1 MKLEIIETSENF
13 LAVSNEDIRVGDYVA
28 TKERFLDGTV
38 KKQEDFDNAK
48 WQLSLAYMEDMVYI
62 ERARQGKN
70 AANGLCGCEK
80 AVAYLPKGKK
90 ELSLPL
96 LPEMSL
102 NEDDLVEAIRI
113 ALHEVRKEKDERGI
127 ERVFSLTDAEVIE
140 RVKQSKTP
148 KYFICET
155 EGESPKTEKINGKI
169 YLVGKY
175 V

>member
-1 MKLEIIETSENF
+1 MKLEIIETP
-13 LAVSNEDIRVGDYVA
+13 DYVLWVYDKKISSIFYDA
-28 TKERFLDGTV
+28 TAGVILGTDFL
-38 KKQEDFDNAK
+38 
-48 WQLSLAYMEDMVYI
+48 LSV
-62 ERARQGKN
+62 
-70 AANGLCGCEK
+70 
-80 AVAYLPKGKK
+80 PKGNKIHFIVGYQPK
-90 ELSLPL
+90 GYKRLELPL

-113 ALHEVRKEKDERGI
+113 ALHEVRREKDERGI

-148 KYFICET
+148 KYFICEM
-155 EGESPKTEKINGKI
+155 EGESPKTEKINGKT

>member
-1 MKLEIIETSENF
+1 MKLEIIETSEYV
-13 LAVSNEDIRVGDYVA
+13 LAVSNEDISVGDYVA

-48 WQLSLAYMEDMVYI
+48 WQLSFAYMEDMVYI
-62 ERARQGKN
+62 ERARHGKN

-80 AVAYLPKGKK
+80 VVAYLPKGKK

-96 LPEMSL
+96 LPE
-102 NEDDLVEAIRI
+102 II
-113 ALHEVRKEKDERGI
+113 EK
-127 ERVFSLTDAEVIE
+127 
-140 RVKQSKTP
+140 SKTP

-155 EGESPKTEKINGKI
+155 EVVSDEIDHIYTGNVRYGVKTKTIKGKT